1 MDIVQNINHYIE
13 NTGYTL
19 TELERICGFPK
30 SSLRKWSENI
40 PSISKVAKVAEV
52 LNVSL
57 DSLYYGKEKSS
68 SSELSEEEQEYIAKF
83 NRLTDI
89 DKGKIIERMDVMY
102 SSYPPEVKENA

>member
-57 DSLYYGKEKSS
+57 DSLYYGKEKSPS
-68 SSELSEEEQEYIAKF
+68 ADLSEDRQRLLEMYDLLSDMERGEILGELKQMTRGRSAQEDA
-83 NRLTDI
+83 
-89 DKGKIIERMDVMY
+89 G
-102 SSYPPEVKENA
+102 